1 MFDSLHIV
9 DKLCRYSY
17 NKRDRQQLQLLPIQ
31 EKYQVRG
38 SVLLTLNSISDRTL
52 NIKSNEPPDRRL
64 FFMSKYYK
72 LQADLIQSGLTPR
85 AILLYAILADRA
97 ELSRKTGDAFK
108 DKYGTYIIYPVKKL
122 CEALNV
128 GERTVKYALSELE
141 DEGYIKTRKQ
151 GRTRPQKIY
160 MCDRQNI
167 AAHCTS
173 DRQEIAPHCTSDR
186 QEIAPHD
193 RQKIAPHDRQEIAP
207 HNNNTNNTST
217 NLSSSQRMIKLL
229 ELIDAISDEEHIA
242 LSQKQIEKIIKRI
255 RKNAKDIINLRAYL
269 KTMIQNESATPEPE
283 PTDEYGPTYDIEE
296 YEKTSVIDEEDPEDL
311 VP

>member
-1 MFDSLHIV
+1 
-9 DKLCRYSY
+9 
-17 NKRDRQQLQLLPIQ
+17 
-31 EKYQVRG
+31 
-38 SVLLTLNSISDRTL
+38 
-52 NIKSNEPPDRRL
+52 
-64 FFMSKYYK
+64 MSKYYK

-97 ELSRKTGDAFK
+97 ELSKKTGDAFK
-108 DKYGTYIIYPVKKL
+108 DKYGTYIIYPIKKL
-122 CEALNV
+122 CEALNI
-128 GERTVKYALSELE
+128 GERTVRYALSELE

-167 AAHCTS
+167 AGHCTS
-173 DRQEIAPHCTSDR
+173 ERQEIASHER
-186 QEIAPHD
+186 QEIAG
-193 RQKIAPHDRQEIAP
+193 
-207 HNNNTNNTST
+207 HNNNTNNNNT

-269 KTMIQNESATPEPE
+269 KTMIQNESATPEPI
-283 PTDEYGPTYDIEE
+283 DEYDPTYDIED
-296 YEKTSVIDEEDPEDL
+296 YEQTSVIDEENPEDL

>member
-1 MFDSLHIV
+1 MS
-9 DKLCRYSY
+9 
-17 NKRDRQQLQLLPIQ
+17 
-31 EKYQVRG
+31 
-38 SVLLTLNSISDRTL
+38 
-52 NIKSNEPPDRRL
+52 
-64 FFMSKYYK
+64 SKYYK
-72 LQADLIQSGLTPR
+72 LPADLLQSGLTPR

-97 ELSRKTGDAFK
+97 ELSKKTGAAFK
-108 DKYGTYIIYPVKKL
+108 DKYGTYIIFPIKKL
-122 CEALNV
+122 CEALTV
-128 GERTVKYALSELE
+128 GERTVRYALSELE

-173 DRQEIAPHCTSDR
+173 DRQEIA
-186 QEIAPHD
+186 A
-193 RQKIAPHDRQEIAP
+193 HDRQEIAAHDRQEIAA
-207 HNNNTNNTST
+207 HNNNTNNTNT

-269 KTMIQNESATPEPE
+269 KTMIQNESATPEPADEYE
-283 PTDEYGPTYDIEE
+283 PTYNIEE
-296 YEKTSVIDEEDPEDL
+296 YERTSVIDEEDPEDL